1 MGRIKFFE
9 ILACATL
16 FSTAL
21 SVNALV
27 NRSGGD
33 DRFHTSNPFDSLRVT
48 SRTDNRVV
56 TADGI
61 LLGDSAVTRDG
72 VVLGDR
78 SIFCD
83 GISSFADV
91 KRERGRFLRDGVVLG
106 NEFVR
111 QTSSNHIAAKR

>member
-1 MGRIKFFE
+1 MGRINIFQ

-21 SVNALV
+21 TVNALV
-27 NRSGGD
+27 IPAGGD
-33 DRFHTSNPFDSLRVT
+33 DRFHTSRSGSSLRAT
-48 SRTDNRVV
+48 SRLDNGIV

-78 SIFCD
+78 SIFCKD
-83 GISSFADV
+83 VSHFADV
-91 KRERGRFLRDGVVLG
+91 KRERGRFLSDGVVLG
-106 NEFVR
+106 DEFV
-111 QTSSNHIAAKR
+111 SHIFK